1 MNQNAT
7 VTRKAAY
14 IGTIAVLL
22 IPLFWLGQPPAVTE
36 DQGRRPGGLL
46 SQVREREELA
56 QASLGDIDPASESM
70 RLVTLGMRGVAANIL
85 WSKAHDYKIREDWD
99 NLAATLNQIAKLQ
112 PNFISIWEFQAHNLS
127 YNISAEFDD
136 YRHRYRWV
144 TRGIRYLLEG
154 SEYNRKHPRLLWS
167 IGWFTGQKI
176 GLADEKL
183 QYRRLFRVDDEF
195 HVDMR
200 PVRLRAGIDMD
211 SFEVLGPDRLPDNW
225 LASRLW
231 FKLGQDVILN
241 GGGLRNDIQSI
252 TTYQGKDNITSYY
265 GKSPLIYHSN
275 VAMAPINYATA
286 LEEEAYFDLLLSAWQ
301 LASDEWDA
309 FGNRQIPTTWGVN
322 LRLNELE
329 DLHTRNQEIVSD
341 LEQYKPG
348 LREEILQAKRS
359 QLPDQMQS
367 ALSKSEEERTMMD
380 WGNIEMSKK
389 LLIVFPQE
397 MVAHSGFPKAHR
409 VKARAIAQQA
419 SDLELQA
426 DRIERYRSIVNYEYW
441 KTRCDVEQLETTLRA
456 RRLVHEGEELLDATK
471 LEEARTAFE
480 EAFVIWGDI
489 FKRYPNLMGDVTSED
504 VYRSTL
510 SYERLLN
517 QLDLP
522 FPKDFPLM
530 EMANAFRRAEGL
542 KELDVAE
549 DAGPAQG
556 APGTGAVFPGDGD
569 GADASTNGVEKQTE
583 DVQETSPSPTEKQP
597 TDGQEKQTGERQG
610 R

>member
-1 MNQNAT
+1 
-7 VTRKAAY
+7 
-14 IGTIAVLL
+14 
-22 IPLFWLGQPPAVTE
+22 
-36 DQGRRPGGLL
+36 
-46 SQVREREELA
+46 
-56 QASLGDIDPASESM
+56 
-70 RLVTLGMRGVAANIL
+70 
-85 WSKAHDYKIREDWD
+85 
-99 NLAATLNQIAKLQ
+99 
-112 PNFISIWEFQAHNLS
+112 
-127 YNISAEFDD
+127 
-136 YRHRYRWV
+136 
-144 TRGIRYLLEG
+144 
-154 SEYNRKHPRLLWS
+154 
-167 IGWFTGQKI
+167 
-176 GLADEKL
+176 
-183 QYRRLFRVDDEF
+183 
-195 HVDMR
+195 MR
-200 PVRLRAGIDMD
+200 PIRLRAGIDMD

-329 DLHTRNQEIVSD
+329 DLHKRNQEIVSD

-359 QLPDQMQS
+359 KLPDEMQS
-367 ALSKSEEERTMMD
+367 ALSKSDKERTMMD
-380 WGNIEMSKK
+380 WGNVEMSKK
-389 LLIVFPQE
+389 MLIVFPQE

-522 FPKDFPLM
+522 FPTDFPLM

-549 DAGPAQG
+549 DADPAQG
-556 APGTGAVFPGDGD
+556 APGAGTVSPADGD
-569 GADASTNGVEKQTE
+569 GVDASTNGVEKQAE

-597 TDGQEKQTGERQG
+597 ADGQEKQTGERQG